1 MKTREKIYIRGY
13 FCCNLGDDLFLH
25 ILAQRYKNTQFI
37 LVADSNAARA
47 FHDESNIKVIHNNL
61 FVNFIN
67 KLTLKTIHFEI
78 INWFI
83 ERLTNASI
91 MIGGSMFQEIP
102 STENAILRIKTYPHR
117 KNKTYL
123 IGSNFGPYS
132 SDRYLNEVKSY
143 LSKLNDACFRDR
155 YSYSL
160 LCDST
165 RARYAPDIVFGL
177 KKIYNKNI
185 VKKSGCIISVMNF
198 RDNERLQKYAGTY
211 EQYICRCIDYFSK
224 RNIKITLVSLCEDD
238 GDTAAIERISQKY
251 KDKSINRSYYNGH
264 NWKSIIDEFQTSE
277 YVIATRF
284 HSMILGLEYGSKVL
298 PIVYNQKTKYVL
310 EDLGLEKWGISLP
323 NLSESLISE
332 DCFIEKPDV
341 ECVSAES
348 EAQFKA
354 LDGLLMNHLNNL

>member
-1 MKTREKIYIRGY
+1 
-13 FCCNLGDDLFLH
+13 
-25 ILAQRYKNTQFI
+25 
-37 LVADSNAARA
+37 
-47 FHDESNIKVIHNNL
+47 
-61 FVNFIN
+61 
-67 KLTLKTIHFEI
+67 
-78 INWFI
+78 
-83 ERLTNASI
+83 
-91 MIGGSMFQEIP
+91 
-102 STENAILRIKTYPHR
+102 
-117 KNKTYL
+117 
-123 IGSNFGPYS
+123 
-132 SDRYLNEVKSY
+132 
-143 LSKLNDACFRDR
+143 
-155 YSYSL
+155 
-160 LCDST
+160 
-165 RARYAPDIVFGL
+165 
-177 KKIYNKNI
+177 
-185 VKKSGCIISVMNF
+185 MNF